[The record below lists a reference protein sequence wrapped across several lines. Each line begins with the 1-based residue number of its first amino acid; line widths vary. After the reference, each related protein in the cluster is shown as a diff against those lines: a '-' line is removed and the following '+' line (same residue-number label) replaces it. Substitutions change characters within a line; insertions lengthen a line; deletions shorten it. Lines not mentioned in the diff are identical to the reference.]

1 MPHVISSFEDFKAL
15 EGEEIGVSD
24 WHQIDQE
31 QINTFADATHD
42 HQWIHTDINRAKE
55 EMPNS
60 KTIAHGYLTLSMTP
74 AMTSQFVEFTNLEKA
89 INYGV
94 NKVRF
99 TNMVPVDS
107 RVRARTMIMKV
118 RQRSGAIQVSAQT
131 TVEIENEDKP
141 ACIAETVSF
150 YYLGQN
156 D

>member
-1 MPHVISSFEDFKAL
+1 
-15 EGEEIGVSD
+15 
-24 WHQIDQE
+24 
-31 QINTFADATHD
+31 
-42 HQWIHTDINRAKE
+42 
-55 EMPNS
+55 
-60 KTIAHGYLTLSMTP
+60 
-74 AMTSQFVEFTNLEKA
+74 MTSQFVEFTNLEKA

-107 RVRARTMIMKV
+107 RVRARTMITKV
-118 RQRSGAIQVSAQT
+118 RLRSGAIQVSAQT
-131 TVEIENEDKP
+131 TVEIENKDKP